1 MARHRNLI
9 VRALGLIVLLVGLHK
24 AGWVMF
30 NLFIAPQPAFKESS
44 ASSVG
49 ISLVIGVLLLMLGGL
64 MFAWRKPA
72 ARSIDTEGMTP
83 GVEET
88 LRDLVGDGKTAEAIE
103 AYRAATGADRK
114 TAVDA
119 VSRMSRA
126 A

>member
-9 VRALGLIVLLVGLHK
+9 VRTLGLIVMLVGLHK
-24 AGWVMF
+24 AVWVMF
-30 NLFIAPQPAFKESS
+30 NLFIAPQPAFIESS
-44 ASSVG
+44 ATSAGMSM
-49 ISLVIGVLLLMLGGL
+49 VIGVLLIMLGGL

-72 ARSIDTEGMTP
+72 PSSIEAEGLTP

-88 LRDLVGDGKTAEAIE
+88 LRALVGAGKTAEAIE

-114 TAVDA
+114 TAVEA
-119 VSRMSRA
+119 VSRMSPA